1 MSYGDPV
8 PYLRCIRI
16 PPGLESRIRGTS
28 LRIGLVSVL
37 AAVAFAGM
45 LVVLSSELTFVVYT
59 GGACVL
65 GLLVSG
71 VGLTF
76 GRSCVST
83 GHVNLTPARR
93 IRNLTV
99 AFTVSTVVFAVI
111 TGFGIAMATTATAEP
126 LPLLM
131 VAGMIT
137 LVTTSMSVT
146 NVIVGAQLFPPSR
159 KLLAEYGVSEQ
170 PVDPPG
176 RWGTHDPEPPR

>member
-1 MSYGDPV
+1 MSYGDPF
-8 PYLRCIRI
+8 PYLRFIRV
-16 PPGLESRIRGTS
+16 PSGLENRIRGTS
-28 LRIGLVSVL
+28 LRIGLVSML
-37 AAVAFAGM
+37 AAVAFAGV
-45 LVVLSSELTFVVYT
+45 LVVLSAELTFVVYT

-71 VGLTF
+71 SGLAF

-83 GHVNLTPARR
+83 GHVNLTLARQ

-99 AFTVSTVVFAVI
+99 AFTVFTIVFAVI
-111 TGFGIAMATTATAEP
+111 TGFGIAMATTATDEP

-146 NVIVGAQLFPPSR
+146 NVIVGVQLFPPSR
-159 KLLAEYGVSEQ
+159 GLLTEYGASGQ
-170 PVDPPG
+170 PVGPPG
-176 RWGTHDPEPPR
+176 QWGTHGPEPPR

>member
-1 MSYGDPV
+1 MSYGDPF
-8 PYLRCIRI
+8 PYLRFIRI

-45 LVVLSSELTFVVYT
+45 FVVLSAELTFVVYT

-71 VGLTF
+71 VGLAF

-83 GHVNLTPARR
+83 GHVNLTLARR

-99 AFTVSTVVFAVI
+99 VFTVFTIVFAVL
-111 TGFGIAMATTATAEP
+111 TGFGIAMAMTATDEP
-126 LPLLM
+126 IPLLT
-131 VAGMIT
+131 VAGTVT
-137 LVTTSMSVT
+137 LVTTLMSVS
-146 NVIVGAQLFPPSR
+146 NAAAGKQLFPPSR
-159 KLLAEYGVSEQ
+159 KLLGEYGASGQ
-170 PVDPPG
+170 PVGPSNY
-176 RWGTHDPEPPR
+176 